1 MMAPAHLATCCLM
14 SPQTL
19 CLPADVL
26 DQAGVEG
33 LGLEVHIML
42 FGQLTGHVHELEAAQ
57 VVPLGLETLD
67 DLQETRRR
75 LSNCARAHR
84 VRISGRMR

>member
-1 MMAPAHLATCCLM
+1 
-14 SPQTL
+14 
-19 CLPADVL
+19 
-26 DQAGVEG
+26 
-33 LGLEVHIML
+33 ML

-57 VVPLGLETLD
+57 VVPLGLKTLD